1 MSDSFLAVCENFSSQ
16 SKICQ
21 QMGSPFYAQLL
32 SELAEL
38 ISQNRANHVGDTFA
52 AWPGNAKQ
60 DAVALRFVAA
70 LHYLVITK
78 ADSDLQAI
86 YPPQQSLIGAPR
98 TNALLRSI
106 NRHQDFIIDYI
117 KSPPQTNE
125 VGRSVVLL
133 GGFLEI
139 AKRFGPELDI
149 FELGASAG
157 LNMAFDRYFYQT
169 ESWQWGDPGSNVS
182 FKPNWSGNAP
192 PLGPLKIQQRSACD
206 LSPIDLAS
214 QKDRLLSYVWPDQI
228 ERMQR
233 TIGAISYAAD
243 RSLKIERSE
252 ASEWLLDQCLLN
264 QRLLESSGEQTVQRP
279 RVFFHS
285 IIWQYFNRTQ
295 KADFRANMNKLAN
308 QASNSSPLIW
318 MRLEPAAD
326 KQHAELTIT
335 VWPGQSE
342 HHLADSG
349 FHGEWVRWLGQ

>member
-1 MSDSFLAVCENFSSQ
+1 MSDSFLAVCENFRSQ

-38 ISQNRANHVGDTFA
+38 ISQNRENHVGDTLA
-52 AWPGNAKQ
+52 AWPGTAKQ
-60 DAVALRFVAA
+60 DAVAL
-70 LHYLVITK
+70 
-78 ADSDLQAI
+78 S
-86 YPPQQSLIGAPR
+86 
-98 TNALLRSI
+98 
-106 NRHQDFIIDYI
+106 
-117 KSPPQTNE
+117 
-125 VGRSVVLL
+125 
-133 GGFLEI
+133 
-139 AKRFGPELDI
+139 FGPELDI
-149 FELGASAG
+149 FEIGASAG
-157 LNMAFDRYFYQT
+157 LNMAFDQHFYQT
-169 ESWQWGDPGSNVS
+169 ESWQWGDPGSNLS

-192 PLGPLKIQQRSACD
+192 PLGPLKIQQHSACD

-252 ASEWLLDQCLLN
+252 ASEWLLDQWLLK

-285 IIWQYFNRTQ
+285 IIWQYFNRMQ

-349 FHGEWVRWLGQ
+349 FHGEWVRWLGY

>member
-1 MSDSFLAVCENFSSQ
+1 MSDSFLAVCENFRSQ

-38 ISQNRANHVGDTFA
+38 ISQNRENHVGDTLA
-52 AWPGNAKQ
+52 AWPGTAKQ
-60 DAVALRFVAA
+60 DAVAL
-70 LHYLVITK
+70 
-78 ADSDLQAI
+78 S
-86 YPPQQSLIGAPR
+86 
-98 TNALLRSI
+98 
-106 NRHQDFIIDYI
+106 
-117 KSPPQTNE
+117 
-125 VGRSVVLL
+125 
-133 GGFLEI
+133 
-139 AKRFGPELDI
+139 FGPELDI
-149 FELGASAG
+149 FEIGASAG
-157 LNMAFDRYFYQT
+157 LNMAFDQHFYQT
-169 ESWQWGDPGSNVS
+169 ESWQWGDPGSNLS

-252 ASEWLLDQCLLN
+252 ASEWLLDQWLLK

-285 IIWQYFNRTQ
+285 IIWQYFNRMQ

-349 FHGEWVRWLGQ
+349 FHGEWVRWLGY